1 MELEQ
6 LAYGR
11 GCPVDAIKLLCQEV
25 GFTEDILRTHSLKG
39 QRANS
44 EAVAVKLGLD
54 QQKLN
59 VIVEIMTKFP
69 GKNQTRNSTF
79 EKLRNYQKQLIKK
92 IK

>member
-1 MELEQ
+1 MELER

-11 GCPVDAIKLLCQEV
+11 GCPVDAIKVLCQEV

-44 EAVAVKLGLD
+44 KAVAVKLGLD

-59 VIVEIMTKFP
+59 VIVGRYKEFVSSFKVD
-69 GKNQTRNSTF
+69 RNIAR
-79 EKLRNYQKQLIKK
+79 EPIER
-92 IK
+92 